1 MQTNNQNATCLNGT
15 GETQSFQQYIS
26 KCRSAKDTQRANN
39 FFSSSIEE
47 YKSIFEG
54 LRAQFDDLIITG
66 DSMSS
71 LVNLAGAT
79 TIKANGQIDALSKR
93 KDVLKSEIHHYRQKE
108 QTSDKNFLED
118 IMHKTPKKE
127 ITSTLQDA
135 VLLLFW
141 FGWIVLCS
149 ILIIVRYTSP
159 GGSITSA
166 AFSFVLVLMVTVCIF
181 ALLNAV
187 A

>member
-26 KCRSAKDTQRANN
+26 KCRSASDTQRANN
-39 FFSSSIEE
+39 FFSSSIQE

-54 LRAQFDDLIITG
+54 LRAQYDDLIITG
-66 DSMSS
+66 DSMNT

-79 TIKANGQIDALSKR
+79 TSQANTQLDSLTKR
-93 KDVLKSEIHHYRQKE
+93 KDTLKSEINHYRQKE
-108 QTSDKNFLED
+108 QSSDKNFLED
-118 IMHKTPKKE
+118 IMHKTPQKE
-127 ITSTLQDA
+127 VTSTLQDI

-141 FGWIVLCS
+141 FGWLILCS
-149 ILIIVRYTSP
+149 ILIIVRYASP

-166 AFSFVLVLMVTVCIF
+166 AFSLVLVLMVTVCIF
-181 ALLNAV
+181 AILNAV